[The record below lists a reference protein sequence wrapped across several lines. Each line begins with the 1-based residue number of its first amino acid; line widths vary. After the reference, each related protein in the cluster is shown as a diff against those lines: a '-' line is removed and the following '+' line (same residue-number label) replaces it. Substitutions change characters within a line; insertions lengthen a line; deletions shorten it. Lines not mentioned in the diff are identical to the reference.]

1 MLDLLLFSN
10 STNANSGYLEH
21 AHGEVANFLQ
31 SVEEII
37 FVPYALQDHDAY
49 TAKVAQALAPLGLTT
64 RGLHT
69 FDSAQDALANARAIF
84 VGGGNTF
91 RLVSQL
97 HRQGLMAPLRDVVLS
112 GARYMGASAGTNIAS
127 PTLRT
132 TNDMP
137 IVEPPSFSTLGLV
150 PFQINPH
157 YLDANPASTHAGETR
172 ETRLSEFLEENNVP
186 VLGLRE
192 GAHLRVIGT
201 AGEPGFTATVG
212 GTAVTPGLGPAITFR
227 RGKSPRE
234 TCGSVSELFEAPT
247 QFDTEPSRTGG
258 ELAQDVPAS

>member
-10 STNANSGYLEH
+10 STNANSGYLDH
-21 AHGEVANFLQ
+21 ARDEVSQFLDG
-31 SVEEII
+31 VNEVI
-37 FVPYALQDHDAY
+37 FVPYALQDYDAY
-49 TAKVAQALAPLGLTT
+49 TAKVAEALAAHGMRT

-69 FDSAQDALANARAIF
+69 FDSPQDALAKARAVF

-97 HRQGLMAPLRDVVLS
+97 HRQGLMDPLRDAAQS
-112 GARYMGASAGTNIAS
+112 GTRYMGASAGTNIAS

-157 YLDANPASTHAGETR
+157 YLDTDPGSTHAGETR
-172 ETRLSEFLEENNVP
+172 ETRLSEFLEENDVP

-192 GAHLRVIGT
+192 GAHLRVTGT
-201 AGEPGFTATVG
+201 AGEPNFTAVVG
-212 GTAVTPGLGPAITFR
+212 GTAVTPGLGPAITFLKGR
-227 RGKSPRE
+227 LPRE
-234 TCGSVSELFEAPT
+234 TTGNVSALFGALA
-247 QFDTEPSRTGG
+247 QFDTP
-258 ELAQDVPAS
+258 

>member
-10 STNANSGYLEH
+10 STNANSGYLDH
-21 AHGEVANFLQ
+21 ARDEVAQFLDA
-31 SVEEII
+31 VNEVI

-49 TAKVAQALAPLGLTT
+49 TAKVAKALAAHSIIT

-69 FDSAQDALANARAIF
+69 FGSPQDALAKADAVF

-97 HRQGLMAPLRDVVLS
+97 HRQGLMDPLREAAQS
-112 GARYMGASAGTNIAS
+112 GTRYMGASAGTNIAS

-157 YLDANPASTHAGETR
+157 YLDADPGSTHAGETR
-172 ETRLSEFLEENNVP
+172 ETRLSEFLEENDVP

-192 GAHLRVIGT
+192 GAHLRVTGT
-201 AGEPGFTATVG
+201 AGEPNLTAMVG

-227 RGKSPRE
+227 KGTLPRE
-234 TCGSVSELFEAPT
+234 TTGDVSALFEAPT
-247 QFDTEPSRTGG
+247 LFDTP
-258 ELAQDVPAS
+258 

>member
-21 AHGEVANFLQ
+21 ARDEVAQFLDG
-31 SVEEII
+31 VEEVI
-37 FVPYALQDHDAY
+37 FVPYALQDHDSY
-49 TAKVAQALAPLGLTT
+49 TAKVAQALAAHGVST

-69 FDSAQDALANARAIF
+69 FDSPENALANARTIF

-97 HRQGLMAPLRDVVLS
+97 YRRELMTPLRNAALS
-112 GARYMGASAGTNIAS
+112 GTKYIGASAGTNIAS

-137 IVEPPSFSTLGLV
+137 IVEPPSFSALGLV

-157 YLDANPASTHAGETR
+157 YLDADPGSTHAGETR

-192 GAHLRVIGT
+192 GAHLRVTGT
-201 AGEPGFTATVG
+201 AGEPNFTAVVG

-227 RGKSPRE
+227 KGIPPRE
-234 TCGSVSELFEAPT
+234 TTGNVGALFEAPT
-247 QFDTEPSRTGG
+247 QFDT
-258 ELAQDVPAS
+258 L